1 MKNRWTIYPGLSL
14 RGQINSLKASSAG
27 ETPQF
32 CVNTGN
38 DRWMAEQAWPRVGL
52 ASALRSEK
60 HLWSSSPSLLY
71 CATGYSHL
79 VLWCSGS
86 WGTGGISTQ
95 GSSGL
100 YFFSGSNASS
110 SLAEPAA
117 LKPAMT
123 WPPLLK
129 CNPHFTFTL
138 SKINIIPHFQAL
150 SMASLSCWII
160 ESQNIKVGK
169 DHHTAQ
175 KE

>member
-79 VLWCSGS
+79 VLWCSGP
-86 WGTGGISTQ
+86 WGAGGISTQ

-129 CNPHFTFTL
+129 CNPPIYIY
-138 SKINIIPHFQAL
+138 SFQNKHHPPL
-150 SMASLSCWII
+150 PGPQHGQSVLL
-160 ESQNIKVGK
+160 
-169 DHHTAQ
+169 DHNHRT
-175 KE
+175 